1 MSPRVNATVTNIK
14 RLQTEAKLN
23 TIAAQKIAQLSKDIT
38 NLRCIVQKLEHVW
51 NKYLLN
57 TKKLNVF
64 FLLVDLPDKQF
75 PNYYFLWRY
84 NENKRECYS
93 KIPRISDTCYSA
105 IQNAKILGVAVLCD
119 FRALEWQ
126 IDRNLQD

>member
-1 MSPRVNATVTNIK
+1 
-14 RLQTEAKLN
+14 
-23 TIAAQKIAQLSKDIT
+23 
-38 NLRCIVQKLEHVW
+38 LRCIVQKLEHVW

-93 KIPRISDTCYSA
+93 KISRISDTRYSA
-105 IQNAKILGVAVLCD
+105 IQNAKILGVAVL
-119 FRALEWQ
+119 WQ
-126 IDRNLQD
+126 MKM

>member
-93 KIPRISDTCYSA
+93 KISRISDTRYSA

-119 FRALEWQ
+119 FRALE
-126 IDRNLQD
+126 